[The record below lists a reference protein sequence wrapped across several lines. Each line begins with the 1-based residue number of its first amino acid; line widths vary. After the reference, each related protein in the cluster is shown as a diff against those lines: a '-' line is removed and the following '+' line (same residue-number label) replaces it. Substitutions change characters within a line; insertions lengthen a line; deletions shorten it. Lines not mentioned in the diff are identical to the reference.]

1 MQRELWEKCVE
12 FHGHSCPGL
21 AYGFQAV
28 RLFAEHWGLKR
39 ARDEELVCIT
49 ENDACGVDAIQFLLG
64 CTFGKGNL
72 IYRPRGKHAYSFFQ
86 EQEKEGLRLV
96 LKRRELEGERE
107 EKIKAILNEDPRELF
122 LLKRPNFSCPG
133 RALIFNTIECENCG
147 EGTAEPFIRL
157 QEEKKLCLD
166 CLAN

>member
-1 MQRELWEKCVE
+1 MQRELWEQCVE
-12 FHGHSCPGL
+12 FHGHACPGL
-21 AYGFQAV
+21 AYGFQAA
-28 RLFAEHWGLKR
+28 RLISEHWDLKR
-39 ARDEELVCIT
+39 ARDEELICIT

-86 EQEKEGLRLV
+86 ELQEEGRRLV
-96 LKRRELEGERE
+96 LKRREWQGERE
-107 EKIKAILNEDPRELF
+107 EKIKAILKEDPRELF
-122 LLKRPNFSCPG
+122 LLKRPHFPYPG
-133 RALIFNTIECENCG
+133 RASIYNTIACENCG

-166 CLAN
+166 CFGD